1 MISNNDDEL
10 VDVLQT
16 ASRRRHPGGGIAA
29 PEQPATEPVPTE
41 SIAFSA
47 PTPPTEESSPMEL
60 PDAALAELPAQLS
73 IDPKPAQVTDKPMAR
88 VANDYARHLLKSARG
103 KKGKSI
109 QLDEENHSALTHIAA
124 TMGGVTI
131 ADLLHNIVRLHFQ
144 QYGPAIQQMLKEK
157 EALNKKKKLPFQR
170 P

>member
-10 VDVLQT
+10 VDVLHT
-16 ASRRRHPGGGIAA
+16 ASRRRHPSGGIPA
-29 PEQPATEPVPTE
+29 PEQPATEPIPTE

-47 PTPPTEESSPMEL
+47 PTPPTAASSPMEL
-60 PDAALAELPAQLS
+60 AAPVELITPLS
-73 IDPKPAQVTDKPMAR
+73 SDPKPAQVTDKPIAP
-88 VANDYARHLLKSARG
+88 VANDYASLLLKSARG

-109 QLDEENHSALTHIAA
+109 QLDQENHSALTHIAA

-131 ADLLHNIVRLHFQ
+131 ADLLHNIVRLHFL
-144 QYGPAIQQMLKEK
+144 QYGPVIQQMLKEK